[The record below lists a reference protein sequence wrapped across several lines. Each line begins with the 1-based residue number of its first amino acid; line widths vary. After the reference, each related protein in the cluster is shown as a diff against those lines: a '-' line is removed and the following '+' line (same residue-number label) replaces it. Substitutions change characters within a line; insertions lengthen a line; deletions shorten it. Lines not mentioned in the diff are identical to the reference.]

1 MNTLETFLDH
11 HEWATLALIDH
22 CADLPADALNQGVPG
37 TAGSIL
43 ETLVHLIASDQRYLR
58 VMTGETIEPAVHESM
73 TGLRLEQLRPAFE
86 VQARLW
92 RDLAGR
98 AGGLDVTIPAR
109 DDRPEVPQAADLLFL
124 QAVHH
129 GNDHRTHVCTTLGA
143 LGLRAPELDGGNYWL
158 QGRYKPGNTS
168 AR

>member
-1 MNTLETFLDH
+1 MNTIETFLDH

-22 CADLPADALNQGVPG
+22 CAALPADVLSESVPG

-43 ETLVHLIASDQRYLR
+43 ATLVHLVAAEQRYLR

-73 TGLRLEQLRPAFE
+73 EGLRLEQLRRAFE
-86 VQARLW
+86 VQARRW

-109 DDRPEVPQAADLLFL
+109 NDRPEVPHAADLLFL

-143 LGLRAPELDGGNYWL
+143 LGLDAPELDGWNYWS
-158 QGRYKPGNTS
+158 QGRYKPGNTA